1 MPTDVITKKA
11 KKIPTRYMD
20 QLLEYMD
27 FLLYKSA
34 HDDDGDD
41 LPVKRVLGQFKGRI
55 KMADDFDET
64 PDCFKEYM

>member
-1 MPTDVITKKA
+1 MPMDVIEQKA
-11 KKIPTRYMD
+11 KKIPAKYMD

-27 FLLYKSA
+27 FLMFKST
-34 HDDDGDD
+34 HDAGGDD
-41 LPVKRVLGQFKGRI
+41 LPEKRTLGQFKGRI